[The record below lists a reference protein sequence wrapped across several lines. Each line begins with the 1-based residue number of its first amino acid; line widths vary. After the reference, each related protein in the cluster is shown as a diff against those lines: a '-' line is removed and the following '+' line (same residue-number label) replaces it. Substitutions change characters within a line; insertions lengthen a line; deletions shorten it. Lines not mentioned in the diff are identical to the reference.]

1 MIKIAILGYG
11 NLGRGVEAAI
21 KQNDD
26 LELTGVYTRRDPSG
40 LKINTEG
47 VAVRAASELEN
58 GRDDIDVLVICGG
71 SATDLPEM
79 TPYYARWYNVV
90 DSFDTHANIP
100 THFAN
105 VDKAAKDGGKVGVIS
120 AGWDPGMFSV
130 NRVYAD
136 AILPCGQAYTFWGK
150 GVSQGHSDAVRRID
164 GVKDARQYT
173 IPVDKALDAVRSGAN
188 PALTT
193 REKHTREVFV
203 VAEDGADQAA
213 IENAIVTMPNYF
225 SDYDTTVHF
234 ITEEEMERSAPRWL
248 RHPQRHDRQGQQ
260 ARHRIQ
266 LKARLQPRVHRLCP
280 RRLRESGLPHEQ
292 RGHNRRENHPRHR
305 SRVSFCQERRR
316 AQSALPLIQNSPK
329 HHEKM
334 VTEPCDARHI

>member
-26 LELTGVYTRRDPSG
+26 LVLTGVYTRRDPSG

-79 TPYYARWYNVV
+79 TPYYARWYNVL

-150 GVSQGHSDAVRRID
+150 GVSQGHSPRADHPRKAHPRGLCRRR
-164 GVKDARQYT
+164 GGR
-173 IPVDKALDAVRSGAN
+173 
-188 PALTT
+188 
-193 REKHTREVFV
+193 
-203 VAEDGADQAA
+203 
-213 IENAIVTMPNYF
+213 
-225 SDYDTTVHF
+225 
-234 ITEEEMERSAPRWL
+234 
-248 RHPQRHDRQGQQ
+248 RQGGDRK
-260 ARHRIQ
+260 RHRHHAQ
-266 LKARLQPRVHRLCP
+266 LLLRL
-280 RRLRESGLPHEQ
+280 
-292 RGHNRRENHPRHR
+292 
-305 SRVSFCQERRR
+305 
-316 AQSALPLIQNSPK
+316 
-329 HHEKM
+329 
-334 VTEPCDARHI
+334 